1 MLEFFRRFLPYIKG
15 HLMSFGIAMLGGIIA
30 ALCTAGVTYLVK
42 PMLDEVFINKDLL
55 MLKLLPAL
63 LVLMYCGKAIGAF
76 IQTYFMGYIGEDIIR
91 VIRNE
96 MLEKML
102 FLDLSFFQKN
112 RNGELLARIT
122 NDIGLIRVA
131 VSTIIADFVREG
143 LTAIALISV
152 VIYQSPKL
160 ALVSLV
166 VVPLAIFPLSIIVR
180 KLKKFS
186 RKTQEKNADIT
197 SRLNEIFNNIE
208 VIKTS
213 SGESLELDHFKKEN
227 NEFFK
232 INMKAFLINHMDNP
246 TMEILGAF
254 VVGSVILVGGHNV
267 IGGEMSAGAFFSFT
281 AALFMAYTPIKRLI
295 NSVIGMQS
303 AIVASDRILE
313 IMDQKPQIVDGEQSF
328 EGRIEKICFDSVS
341 FGYEEEE
348 ILHKISLEVKRNE
361 IIALV
366 GRSGSGKS
374 SLISLLLRLYEPRAG
389 KILINAEDYRNF
401 RIRDLREQIA
411 LVNQRI
417 FIFNDSIAHNV
428 AYGKEVDEE
437 RVIWALKKALIWD
450 FVSSLEQG
458 IYSKLDE
465 FGANL
470 SGGQR
475 QRIAIARALYRNPQ
489 VLILDEA
496 TSALDART
504 EEAFKEVITEVA
516 KDRTIII
523 IAHRPS
529 TIELAHKVY
538 FLEEGRLRE
547 SEGLYHQSK

>member
-15 HLMSFGIAMLGGIIA
+15 HWMSFGIAMLGGIIA

-213 SGESLELDHFKKEN
+213 SGESIEVERFRREN
-227 NEFFK
+227 DEFFK
-232 INMKAFLINHMDNP
+232 LNMKSFLINQMNNP
-246 TMEILGAF
+246 TMEVLGAF
-254 VVGSVILVGGHNV
+254 IVGGVILVGGHSV
-267 IGGEMSAGAFFSFT
+267 IGGEISAGAFFSFT
-281 AALFMAYTPIKRLI
+281 TALFMAYTPIKRLI
-295 NSVIGMQS
+295 NAIVGMQS

-313 IMDQKPQIVDGEQSF
+313 VMDRKASIIDGDKKI
-328 EGRIEKICFDSVS
+328 EGKIENIRFDSVS

-538 FLEEGRLRE
+538 FLEEGRLRDA
-547 SEGLYHQSK
+547 

>member
-15 HLMSFGIAMLGGIIA
+15 HWMSFGIAMLGGIIA

-213 SGESLELDHFKKEN
+213 SGESIEVERFRREN
-227 NEFFK
+227 DEFFK
-232 INMKAFLINHMDNP
+232 LNMKSFLINQMNNP
-246 TMEILGAF
+246 TMEVLGAF
-254 VVGSVILVGGHNV
+254 IVGGVILVGGHSV
-267 IGGEMSAGAFFSFT
+267 IGGEISAGVFFSFT
-281 AALFMAYTPIKRLI
+281 TALFMAYTPIKRLI
-295 NSVIGMQS
+295 NAIVGMQS

-313 IMDQKPQIVDGEQSF
+313 VMDRKASIIDGDKKI
-328 EGRIEKICFDSVS
+328 EGKIENIRFDSMS

-538 FLEEGRLRE
+538 FLEEGRLRDA
-547 SEGLYHQSK
+547 